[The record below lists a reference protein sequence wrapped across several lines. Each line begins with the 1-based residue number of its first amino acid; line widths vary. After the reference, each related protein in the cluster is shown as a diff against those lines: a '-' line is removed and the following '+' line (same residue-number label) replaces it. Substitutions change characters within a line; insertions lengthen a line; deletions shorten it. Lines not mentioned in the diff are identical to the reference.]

1 MIKIGKRSPVTGV
14 INTMTLNVTNEQ
26 VEAWLDGM
34 LIQEAMP
41 NLEPFEREFLISGC
55 TPEDW
60 EYLYGQPE

>member
-1 MIKIGKRSPVTGV
+1 MMTISRQSPVTGN
-14 INTMTLNVTNEQ
+14 INTMKLNVTNEQ

-41 NLEPFEREFLISGC
+41 QLDAAEREFLISGC

>member
-1 MIKIGKRSPVTGV
+1 MLTISRQSPVTGN
-14 INTMTLNVTNEQ
+14 INTMKLNVTNEQ
-26 VEAWLDGM
+26 VEAWLGGM

-41 NLEPFEREFLISGC
+41 KLDAAEREFLISGC